1 MFWLLPV
8 WISRTQPRKSNWPI
22 CMSKGEY
29 VMGRGLAHNER
40 TRMETMVQMQEMK
53 NLAISDNNRP
63 VLEGIYIA

>member
-1 MFWLLPV
+1 M
-8 WISRTQPRKSNWPI
+8 SN
-22 CMSKGEY
+22 GEY